1 MSPTPRD
8 EAVETVRARTD
19 IVELIGRYLKLKK
32 VGNRYVGL
40 CPFHTEK
47 TPSFSVS
54 PQKGFFHCFGCK
66 ASGDVFTF
74 LMRMDGKSFP
84 EALDELASRAGVELP
99 ARRKGDPARRER
111 QQRQV
116 ALLERVTTFYQEQLT
131 TPGAAE
137 ARRYLDKRGLPEE
150 LIQRYRLGYAPQ
162 GWQNVTDRLGHWGSN
177 PDEGMATGLMVKGKR
192 GPYDLFRNRVIFPI
206 TGLDDKVR
214 GFGARK
220 LDPEEHGGK
229 YINSPQGPIFD
240 KSEILYGL
248 AEARQAIQRGGR
260 AVLVEGYF
268 DVLSLVAA
276 GVEEAVATCGT
287 SLTEG
292 HTRLLKRFC
301 DRVITVF
308 DADLAGRKAS
318 IRAAEML
325 LAEDVSPYM
334 LELPAG
340 EDPDSHVRAT
350 GGDAFRALLDGARP
364 SVEVLAD
371 ALLTETGDDVEAR
384 TRAVQQLM
392 PLLKAC
398 RDGVRRGAYLRLV
411 SERFRLDEADLRRSV
426 EGGRQRTRAPAPE
439 RRTAPPSRSG
449 PVATRDELRL
459 VALLI
464 SYPHLAPQAVEAGAV
479 DDVMVPE
486 LTRLAERIASNPNQA
501 SPAGLI
507 DQIEDPTSREW
518 LAAEMVRASESTAD
532 GAREDLDLLL
542 RKLRFA
548 SLHRQKQELDKRI
561 DAASRGGEGEEVRA
575 LLAAKLAVDRE
586 IQALGLAVKR
596 ML

>member
-19 IVELIGRYLKLKK
+19 IVELVGRYLKLKK
-32 VGNRYVGL
+32 VGSRYVGL

-84 EALDELASRAGVELP
+84 EALEELANRAGVELP
-99 ARRKGDPARRER
+99 ARRKSDPARRER
-111 QQRQV
+111 QQRQL
-116 ALLERVTTFYQEQLT
+116 ALLERVTTFYQEQLG
-131 TPGAAE
+131 TPGAAD
-137 ARRYLDKRGLPEE
+137 ARRYLDERGLPAE
-150 LIQRYRLGYAPQ
+150 LIQRYRLGYAPK
-162 GWQNVTDRLGHWGSN
+162 GWQNVTDRLGSWGAN
-177 PDEGMATGLMVKGKR
+177 PEEGLATGLLVKGKR
-192 GPYDLFRNRVIFPI
+192 GPYDMFRNRVVFPI
-206 TGLDDKVR
+206 TGLDDKAR

-229 YINSPQGPIFD
+229 YINSPQGPNFD

-248 AEARQAIQRGGR
+248 AEARQAIQRGGQ

-276 GVEEAVATCGT
+276 GIDEAVATCGT

-301 DRVITVF
+301 DRVVTVF
-308 DADLAGRKAS
+308 DADQAGRKAS

-325 LAEDVSPYM
+325 LAEDISPYM

-340 EDPDSHVRAT
+340 EDPDSHVRAI
-350 GGDAFRALLDGARP
+350 GGEAFRALLDDARP
-364 SVEVLAD
+364 SVEVLSD
-371 ALLTETGDDVEAR
+371 SLLAAAGDDVEGR

-392 PLLKAC
+392 PLLRAC

-411 SERFRLDEADLRRSV
+411 AERFRLDESDLRRSV
-426 EGGRQRTRAPAPE
+426 EGSRQRPRSPAPD
-439 RRTAPPSRSG
+439 RQPAPPSRSG

-464 SYPHLAPQAVEAGAV
+464 GHPQLAPKAVEAGAV

-486 LTRLAERIASNPNQA
+486 LARLAEQIAAHPDQA
-501 SPAGLI
+501 SPANLI
-507 DQIEDPTSREW
+507 DRIEDPASREW
-518 LAAEMVRASESTAD
+518 LAAEMVRAAETTAD
-532 GAREDLDLLL
+532 GAGEDLSLLL

-596 ML
+596 MP